1 MQLCTALADYLE
13 AIKAKSCKKRPETL
27 RFLKYLQA
35 SRETLHFDSKSQL
48 INSCEM
54 MKEQP
59 RPGEYPMSLSSLD
72 KT

>member
-27 RFLKYLQA
+27 RSLKYLRA
-35 SRETLHFDSKSQL
+35 SRNTLHFDSLS
-48 INSCEM
+48 SDVCEM

-59 RPGEYPMSLSSLD
+59 RPGGVSNVLVKS
-72 KT
+72 